1 MIEIKAKT
9 SEAGNMDLKFS
20 VTGPGYVIASE
31 AAAII
36 TRLSAEIGKADP
48 ELFELMM
55 DMAEKQVDKMFDDE
69 EKEAEADKENSQQPT
84 LLEKFRGKR
93 GGK

>member
-9 SEAGNMDLKFS
+9 SEAGNMDLKLS
-20 VTGPGYVIASE
+20 VMGPGYVIASE

-36 TRLSAEIGKADP
+36 TRLAAEIVKVDP
-48 ELFELMM
+48 EVFELMM
-55 DMAEKQVDKMFDDE
+55 DMAEKQVDKMLDDE
-69 EKEAEADKENSQQPT
+69 AKEAEADKENSQQPT
-84 LLEKFRGKR
+84 LLEKFRRKR